1 MLKTVK
7 LRVNLFVTTHLT
19 LGCRMSYN
27 NQADYNDH
35 QPSAPPPRTV
45 SLMDVSPQPPD
56 KPLPPMPPG
65 HNKEKN
71 KFFTYFLKKPGK
83 LGYYSRIIS
92 RIVFVNQG
100 SDR

>member
-1 MLKTVK
+1 
-7 LRVNLFVTTHLT
+7 
-19 LGCRMSYN
+19 MSYN
-27 NQADYNDH
+27 NNQGDYNEN

-71 KFFTYFLKKPGK
+71 KFFTYFLKKPGENCGMMSFPPNVS
-83 LGYYSRIIS
+83 LN
-92 RIVFVNQG
+92 V
-100 SDR
+100 